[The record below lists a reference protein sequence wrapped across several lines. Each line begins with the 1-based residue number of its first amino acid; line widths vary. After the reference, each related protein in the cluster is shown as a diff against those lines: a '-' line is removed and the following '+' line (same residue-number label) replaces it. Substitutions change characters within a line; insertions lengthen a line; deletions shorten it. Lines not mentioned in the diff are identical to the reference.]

1 MRNIHEQLMNN
12 PKIPWY
18 REGVNPNNK
27 KQWLNAVHKKNPWL
41 KDPEPLLFEDQAHL
55 DSIKQEA
62 RECKI

>member
-1 MRNIHEQLMNN
+1 MNN

-62 RECKI
+62 RNG